1 MADATKSNLIAGP
14 AGSQGVSRHFAWR
27 KKMARCRSW
36 LRSLATDFA
45 WMLVARHGYRDSYC
59 PVYRTSLAVLLH
71 GLARDVALSH
81 LCQPV
86 HCYSHAANLAWENS
100 ASLKRSPLLTR

>member
-1 MADATKSNLIAGP
+1 MTDATQPSPRVGDSGRRTAARPSWQTRL
-14 AGSQGVSRHFAWR
+14 
-27 KKMARCRSW
+27 ARCRSW
-36 LRSLATDFA
+36 LRSLSTELA
-45 WMLVARHGYRDSYC
+45 WKLVARHGHRHSYC

-86 HCYSHAANLAWENS
+86 HCYAHAVSMAWDS
-100 ASLKRSPLLTR
+100 PASVKRSPLLTR